1 MSLLRAPRRR
11 HCAALLGLVV
21 VLAVLNPFCCRFL
34 PYYAADV
41 LQTEETVEAE
51 DELCPGKPKAVR
63 DELAVLPALSPEI
76 FGSVNADEGG
86 ALSEVRIVRVP
97 REPAGVAPPR
107 YKVLGM
113 LRV

>member
-1 MSLLRAPRRR
+1 MSLFRAPRRR

-21 VLAVLNPFCCRFL
+21 AIAVLNPFCCRFL

-41 LQTEETVEAE
+41 LQTEETAEAE

-63 DELAVLPALSPEI
+63 DELAVLPSVSTGVCAALDPLGGTQVEI
-76 FGSVNADEGG
+76 
-86 ALSEVRIVRVP
+86 RIARIP
-97 REPAGVAPPR
+97 PPPSGVAPPR

-113 LRV
+113 IRV